1 MVIVVLNILKGDAK
15 ISESENRVLSKKPKF
30 TIERLVNG
38 SFSKKYERY
47 KTDQFINRD
56 LWISIKTNSDRILGR
71 NKFKG
76 VYLGKDNYLLEEFE
90 EPNHNRVER
99 TLNSI
104 NKFSRKYESINQY
117 ITIVPN
123 AIEILNDKIPVF
135 APKISERNY
144 IDDFKNKLNEKM
156 NFIDSYKTLENHKD
170 KYIYYKTDHHWTTLG
185 AYYAFLEVAKKHGF
199 SGKKPKNNVVQLKP
213 ILHSFTTP
221 LLCKVEIGII
231 MKSK

>member
-1 MVIVVLNILKGDAK
+1 
-15 ISESENRVLSKKPKF
+15 
-30 TIERLVNG
+30 
-38 SFSKKYERY
+38 
-47 KTDQFINRD
+47 
-56 LWISIKTNSDRILGR
+56 
-71 NKFKG
+71 
-76 VYLGKDNYLLEEFE
+76 
-90 EPNHNRVER
+90 
-99 TLNSI
+99 
-104 NKFSRKYESINQY
+104 
-117 ITIVPN
+117 
-123 AIEILNDKIPVF
+123 
-135 APKISERNY
+135 
-144 IDDFKNKLNEKM
+144 M